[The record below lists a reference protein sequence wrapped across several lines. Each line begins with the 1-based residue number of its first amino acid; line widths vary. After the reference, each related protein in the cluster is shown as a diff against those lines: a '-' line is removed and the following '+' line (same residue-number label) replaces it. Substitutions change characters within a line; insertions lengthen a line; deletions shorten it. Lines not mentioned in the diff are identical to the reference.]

1 MAYTRTEGSAIAVP
15 SPRPAAMFKLFFNWP
30 AWAIAVIY
38 LHRSRPVFLPGNRL
52 VEVRDAQGRRTGA
65 WDHAGRKGWLR
76 VA

>member
-1 MAYTRTEGSAIAVP
+1 
-15 SPRPAAMFKLFFNWP
+15 MFKLFFNWP

-38 LHRSRPVFLPGNRL
+38 LHRSRPVFLPGNRR
-52 VEVRDAQGRRTGA
+52 VEVRDAQGRRTGV